1 MVSSERDE
9 ATAITGAR
17 RERES
22 RPDRSGAPDIA
33 PRDDACSHRRV
44 LPPSQRRTRFLEV
57 GALSHSCRRA
67 PSPSPASRAV
77 AGAGVVAAPLA
88 SEFAEPPAKGTL
100 RRQGRSRERGWR
112 WGRGLWTDLP
122 VGLLHD
128 LPLAERVLL
137 RLARLEHQHRAPQV
151 AARRLGDALRERRR
165 EREALLARDRL
176 PASQPDPT
184 TQFELLNCFLC
195 LNTADGPL
203 GERRGL
209 RRRETNA
216 GTGERTRRKR
226 ENKCSRRDDDDDVTR
241 LKHRADLGVRWRG
254 DADPEAARPHRV
266 DHLARVVA
274 AQDQPARRR
283 VSRETPAAA
292 ATQRRR
298 GGSDETPSARARL
311 SQNTDVAP
319 FRSPGARARDLRR
332 RSPPTQRAECASPN

>member
-1 MVSSERDE
+1 MYACAGRTRERRRRSRASARPDHHRATVSPPRPRRDRRPRRQREEEPPPPRGRRETSPRARRDGGWGGGVRGARMVSSERDE

-44 LPPSQRRTRFLEV
+44 LPPSRRSTRFLDV
-57 GALSHSCRRA
+57 GALSHSRCRA

-77 AGAGVVAAPLA
+77 TGAGVSAAAALA
-88 SEFAEPPAKGTL
+88 SEFAESPAKGTL
-100 RRQGRSRERGWR
+100 GRPGRSRERGWR

-122 VGLLHD
+122 VGLLHE
-128 LPLAERVLL
+128 LPLAKRVLL

-184 TQFELLNCFLC
+184 TQFELLNRVLC

-226 ENKCSRRDDDDDVTR
+226 ENKNV
-241 LKHRADLGVRWRG
+241 LG
-254 DADPEAARPHRV
+254 
-266 DHLARVVA
+266 
-274 AQDQPARRR
+274 
-283 VSRETPAAA
+283 
-292 ATQRRR
+292 AT
-298 GGSDETPSARARL
+298 T
-311 SQNTDVAP
+311 T
-319 FRSPGARARDLRR
+319 
-332 RSPPTQRAECASPN
+332 TTTT